1 MIDDRLS
8 LRTAFQA
15 YIKRTFP
22 DETFSAFLQIAHDRI
37 FRDIRPS
44 ETLIQTTIVPTT
56 TLLDLPSDYIDT
68 RELSYLNG
76 SRRVVLTSVGRHRFA
91 RSASQT
97 GLPGV
102 YSIVGDFA
110 EVAPTTLPAE
120 FTLWYWQKLPQL
132 VADTDSNVILVAYPY
147 LYLYGLLIEGNTFI
161 QEGPATDLA
170 RSNYV
175 AEFEQVNVTERRR
188 RFGEAPLMGVA

>member
-1 MIDDRLS
+1 MIEDRQT
-8 LRTAFQA
+8 LRTAVEA
-15 YIKRTFP
+15 YIKRTFT
-22 DETFSAFLQIAHDRI
+22 DDVFSTILQVAHDRI

-44 ETLIQTTIVPTT
+44 ETMIETTIVPTS

-102 YSIVGDFA
+102 YSIVGVQA

-132 VADTDSNVILVAYPY
+132 VADDDSNVILVTYPY
-147 LYLYGLLIEGNTFI
+147 LYLYGCLVEGNTFI
-161 QEGPATDLA
+161 QDVQIFELA
-170 RSNYV
+170 RTNYL
-175 AEFEQVNVTERRR
+175 AEAGAVNQTEKRR
-188 RFGEAPLMGVA
+188 RFGEAPLMGAA